1 MVLKSLK
8 TPLRNIKIVLN
19 EMNGNEMNAN
29 EIIGIGNE
37 IFEKLRNLMILGNP
51 LDPQCRGDV
60 GRRLL
65 NPRLPGRGR
74 TAQERT

>member
-1 MVLKSLK
+1 MV
-8 TPLRNIKIVLN
+8 PN
-19 EMNGNEMNAN
+19 EMNGYEMNDN
-29 EIIGIGNE
+29 EIKGKE
-37 IFEKLRNLMILGNP
+37 IVEKLHNFMILGNP
-51 LDPQCRGDV
+51 LDPQCRGDA

>member
-1 MVLKSLK
+1 MV
-8 TPLRNIKIVLN
+8 PN
-19 EMNGNEMNAN
+19 EMNTNET
-29 EIIGIGNE
+29 IGNE
-37 IFEKLRNLMILGNP
+37 IFEKLHNLMILGNP